1 MFAVNPK
8 LGVGAQTGIAGPL
21 DGFGDAYAIPLSFG
35 AHYMVSDKIMAG
47 GAFSFLNIAGE
58 GSSADF
64 RALNI
69 MVGYMM

>member
-1 MFAVNPK
+1 
-8 LGVGAQTGIAGPL
+8 
-21 DGFGDAYAIPLSFG
+21 
-35 AHYMVSDKIMAG
+35 MVSDKIMAG